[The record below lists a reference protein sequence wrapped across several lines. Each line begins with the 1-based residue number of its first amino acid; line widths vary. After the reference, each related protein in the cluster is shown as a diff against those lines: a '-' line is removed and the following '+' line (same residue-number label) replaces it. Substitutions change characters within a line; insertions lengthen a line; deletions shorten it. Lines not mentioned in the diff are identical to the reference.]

1 MTDNNMPELT
11 LTPNSDTAKAAPE
24 LVLGG
29 EAAQERRQQAEKL
42 VRALEG
48 GDELALFEASMLLE
62 RAPKE
67 ELSRLLDQLY
77 LQLGER
83 LVETAQR
90 ERLLKAAALV
100 RRLRGAAELNANP
113 GQLAGWLCA
122 GLFLGDRN

>member
-1 MTDNNMPELT
+1 
-11 LTPNSDTAKAAPE
+11 
-24 LVLGG
+24 
-29 EAAQERRQQAEKL
+29 
-42 VRALEG
+42 
-48 GDELALFEASMLLE
+48 MLLE

-113 GQLAGWLCA
+113 GQLAGWLC
-122 GLFLGDRN
+122 GEMFL